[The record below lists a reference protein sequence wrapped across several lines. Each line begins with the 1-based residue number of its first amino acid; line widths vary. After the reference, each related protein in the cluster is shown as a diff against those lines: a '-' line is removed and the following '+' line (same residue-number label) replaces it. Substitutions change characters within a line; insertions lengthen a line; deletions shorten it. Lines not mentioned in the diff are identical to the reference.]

1 MRHKQV
7 PTWFPLY
14 IDKWLLGSTRH
25 ELTHEERAIWT
36 DLMALSKKDQGYI
49 RANEGIPYPLEQLA
63 GMLMSRFDTFEKTL
77 QLVQRVIEKC
87 LSPGVKKLKR
97 MADGTLFV
105 LSHESYLLSDRWER
119 ELNKRKPIP
128 NKRKRIPSKRKP
140 SNILSS
146 NIISSNIILSSIKEI
161 ILYLNEKTG
170 KAFRAES
177 KETIAF
183 IKARLSEGRTVE
195 DFKKVIDIKVQK
207 WANDPKMADFLR
219 PSTLFRPANFEA
231 YLNERPVTQQ
241 KSPTEKTR
249 EWAQRE
255 MEKEAA
261 KKGTA

>member
-1 MRHKQV
+1 VRHKQV

-77 QLVQRVIEKC
+77 ELVTRVIEKC
-87 LSPGVKKLKR
+87 LSPAVGKLKK
-97 MADGTLFV
+97 MNDGTLFV

-140 SNILSS
+140 SNILL
-146 NIISSNIILSSIKEI
+146 SNIILSSIKEI

-170 KAFRAES
+170 KAFRATT
-177 KETIAF
+177 KETVAF
-183 IKARLSEGRTVE
+183 IAARLGEGRTLE

-219 PSTLFRPANFEA
+219 PSTLFRPSNFEA
-231 YLNERPVTQQ
+231 YLNERPASQQ
-241 KSPTEKTR
+241 KSATERTR

>member
-36 DLMALSKKDQGYI
+36 DLLALSKKDQGYI
-49 RANEGIPYPLEQLA
+49 RANEGVPYPLEQLS
-63 GMLMSRFDTFEKTL
+63 GMLMSQFDTFEKTL
-77 QLVQRVIEKC
+77 GLVTRVIEKC
-87 LSPGVKKLKR
+87 LSPAIGKLKK
-97 MADGTLFV
+97 MKGGTLFV
-105 LSHESYLLSDRWER
+105 LSHEGYLLSDRWER

-140 SNILSS
+140 SNILL
-146 NIISSNIILSSIKEI
+146 SNIILSSIKEI

-183 IKARLSEGRTVE
+183 IKARLAEGRTVE

-231 YLNERPVTQQ
+231 YLNERPAT
-241 KSPTEKTR
+241 STGA
-249 EWAQRE
+249 WH
-255 MEKEAA
+255 KEAEERI
-261 KKGTA
+261 KKKQDDGEIL

>member
-128 NKRKRIPSKRKP
+128 NKRKSIPPKRKP

-146 NIISSNIILSSIKEI
+146 NIILSSIEEI
-161 ILYLNEKTG
+161 IKYLNTKAG
-170 KAFRAES
+170 KAFRADS
-177 KETIAF
+177 KETVAF
-183 IKARLSEGRTVE
+183 IKARLAEGRTVE

-207 WANDPKMADFLR
+207 WAYDPKMADFLR
-219 PSTLFRPANFEA
+219 PSTLFRPVNFEA
-231 YLNERPVTQQ
+231 YLNEGPAA
-241 KSPTEKTR
+241 SPPG
-249 EWAQRE
+249 EWAKKME
-255 MEKEAA
+255 AKLKAEKEAEE
-261 KKGTA
+261 KS